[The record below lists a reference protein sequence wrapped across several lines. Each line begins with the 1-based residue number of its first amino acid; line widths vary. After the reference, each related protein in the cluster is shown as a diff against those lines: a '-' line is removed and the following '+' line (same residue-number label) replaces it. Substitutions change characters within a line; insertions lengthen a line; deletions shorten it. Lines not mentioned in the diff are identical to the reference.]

1 MSRLFPQP
9 VLSVLLAALW
19 LLLANTVSV
28 GHVVL
33 AVLLAVLVPQVT
45 YRFWPSRPHTTRP
58 LLALRLTG
66 VVLWDI
72 AVANLAVARRVL
84 GPIRKLSPAFVF
96 IPLDIEDELAITIL
110 ASIISLTPGTVSVD
124 VTDDR
129 RRLLVHCLDAPDR
142 DSVIGQIKER
152 YERPLK
158 EIFQC

>member
-1 MSRLFPQP
+1 MTRLLPQP
-9 VLSVLLAALW
+9 VLSAILVVLW
-19 LLLANTVSV
+19 LLLVNTVTL

-33 AVLLAVLVPQVT
+33 AVMFAVLVPQVT
-45 YRFWPSRPHTTRP
+45 HRFWPNRPHTTRP

-66 VVLWDI
+66 IVLWDI
-72 AVANLAVARRVL
+72 AVANLAVARLVL
-84 GPIRKLSPAFVF
+84 GPLRRLSPAFVF
-96 IPLDIEDELAITIL
+96 VPLDIDDELAITIL

-129 RRLLVHCLDAPDR
+129 RRLLVHCLDAPDQ
-142 DSVIGQIKER
+142 SELIGQIKQR